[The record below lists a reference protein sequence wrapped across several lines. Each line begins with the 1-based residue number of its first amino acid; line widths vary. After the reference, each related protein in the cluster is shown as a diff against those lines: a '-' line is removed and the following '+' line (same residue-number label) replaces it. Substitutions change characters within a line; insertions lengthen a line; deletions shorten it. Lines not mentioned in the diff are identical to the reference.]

1 MLYWC
6 AEAVMANVRHPDC
19 IIRDLAREAK
29 NRLREGA
36 YDRELAR
43 SVPQGVSLSQ
53 RRMYIRLKE
62 LLDRGEEVVNPI
74 SQLADADL
82 LSRLS
87 HDERQRYI
95 LRLAADYTAM
105 KRELDCRLAAK

>member
-1 MLYWC
+1 
-6 AEAVMANVRHPDC
+6 MANVRHPDC
-19 IIRDLAREAK
+19 IIRDLAKEAK
-29 NRLREGA
+29 NRLRAGA

-62 LLDRGEEVVNPI
+62 LLDRGEEVVNPVR
-74 SQLADADL
+74 QLADAEEL
-82 LSRLS
+82 ARLS
-87 HDERQRYI
+87 YDERQRYV

-105 KRELDCRLAAK
+105 KRELDGRLAAK